1 MFFASKLVA
10 LILVFTIGTSI
21 IASASPVTPAER
33 ESESASEAAE
43 ESAES
48 AELTLPFGFSLD
60 TQMAVYST
68 RFRTHGRSRARAH
81 NVTRAAE
88 LLHQTIIAPHGTLS
102 FNEAVGARTRANGF
116 RRAMVIDGGELVPGM
131 GGGVCQVAS
140 TLYAAALGAG
150 LDVVDAR
157 PHSRPSSYIPM
168 GLDATVSYPN
178 LDLVLSNP
186 FDFPIQVL
194 AHASEGVMVVELI
207 GQARPIETSV
217 RRRVLSRQPFE
228 ERIVE
233 DPAMPVGTREVT
245 QEGIRGARIV
255 VTRTLRDE
263 SGATREERNVV
274 RYPPTDEII
283 RVGSQAPSGLARLT
297 SWLR

>member
-10 LILVFTIGTSI
+10 LSLVFTIGTSF
-21 IASASPVTPAER
+21 IASASPVAPPAHD
-33 ESESASEAAE
+33 SEAV
-43 ESAES
+43 ESAEV
-48 AELTLPFGFSLD
+48 TLPFGFSLD
-60 TQMAVYST
+60 TQMAEYTT
-68 RFRTHGRSRARAH
+68 RFRTRGRNRGRAH

-102 FNEAVGARTRANGF
+102 FNEAVGARTHANGF
-116 RRAMVIDGGELVPGM
+116 RRAMVIDSGELVPGM

-140 TLYAAALGAG
+140 TLYAAALQAG
-150 LDVVDAR
+150 LEVVDAR

-194 AHASEGVMVVELI
+194 SHASEGVMVVELI
-207 GQARPIETSV
+207 GQARPVEASV

-228 ERIVE
+228 ERIIE
-233 DPAMPVGTREVT
+233 DPAMPLGTREVT
-245 QEGIRGARIV
+245 QAGIRGARIQ
-255 VTRTLRDE
+255 VTRTLTDD
-263 SGATREERNVV
+263 SGETREERNVV
-274 RYPPTDEII
+274 RYPPTDEIVH
-283 RVGSQAPSGLARLT
+283 VGTQAPMSLTRLT
-297 SWLR
+297 AWLR